1 MRTAVSGAASAM
13 QLSSTH
19 CPPCAAT
26 NAPRFGW
33 SARCACKHTTQQH
46 AHREGHRQLLAAVQ
60 QEGQVCVDAG
70 RRQRLRRTAG
80 VHDAAAGLRRQ
91 AAVAAPPG
99 GGGGG
104 AGAGPP
110 PRGGG
115 GGGGGAAPL
124 PRSSTAYQHTNTRTH
139 ARTHANRRTARTS
152 WMNAECTSPRSRNWQ
167 LLPASQRRRE
177 LRSRN
182 PTPGSTTSDSA
193 CLRGT
198 AQGVS
203 LRQKRANTH
212 TKDKACILPQTR
224 LAQPSHQ
231 LQPPTDPPSVT
242 CVVTAMSAATA
253 SSAAAATTAAGARTA
268 AALDHATAAA
278 TAIAADASTRKHQ
291 LLQLYESHCDV

>member
-1 MRTAVSGAASAM
+1 MQTHHAAARS
-13 QLSSTH
+13 QGR
-19 CPPCAAT
+19 PPPA
-26 NAPRFGW
+26 
-33 SARCACKHTTQQH
+33 
-46 AHREGHRQLLAAVQ
+46 
-60 QEGQVCVDAG
+60 AG
-70 RRQRLRRTAG
+70 RR
-80 VHDAAAGLRRQ
+80 AAGRPGVCGCWSSSASATHSRR
-91 AAVAAPPG
+91 ARRSSRASASG
-99 GGGGG
+99 CCCR
-104 AGAGPP
+104 P

-115 GGGGGAAPL
+115 GGGAAPR
-124 PRSSTAYQHTNTRTH
+124 PPSRTAYQHTNTRTH